1 MSFRRKRKKKS
12 ICYIYTRGISHLPLF
27 FFFFPYP
34 GLLWRHYVGRVR
46 RLGAPFVRYVCRRHC
61 RQKKRERTRQA
72 ENASPAATR
81 NENSSPHH
89 RQLGNMQQHTLNDIH
104 LSDITTATTTL
115 VCLSDGKIKI
125 WNPPPP
131 SRYILAVYVV
141 PSLFRFEMTTRSCR
155 ANTWPT
161 SAISAMI
168 MVNQF
173 HEQTTHNNT
182 GSKSLKPTHTSQREK
197 KRQQHIGTFV
207 YQ

>member
-1 MSFRRKRKKKS
+1 MYDVWAPLLCVTFVAGIADKRRGREPDKQKMHRQRQ
-12 ICYIYTRGISHLPLF
+12 RGMKI
-27 FFFFPYP
+27 
-34 GLLWRHYVGRVR
+34 
-46 RLGAPFVRYVCRRHC
+46 APRI
-61 RQKKRERTRQA
+61 
-72 ENASPAATR
+72 
-81 NENSSPHH
+81 

-115 VCLSDGKIKI
+115 VCLSDGKIKK
-125 WNPPPP
+125 WNPPPPPP